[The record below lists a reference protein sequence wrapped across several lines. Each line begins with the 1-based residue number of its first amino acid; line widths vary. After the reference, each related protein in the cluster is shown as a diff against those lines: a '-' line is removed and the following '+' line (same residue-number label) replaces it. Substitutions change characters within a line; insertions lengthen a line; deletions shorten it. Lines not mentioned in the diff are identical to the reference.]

1 MAIGSKPPPTGIDAV
16 AKSEQKFHAL
26 CYIVTNY
33 VQAGVEWMQV
43 DLEAAG
49 ASVEGLPRF
58 QQGLFHAR
66 RLRQAGISLTALA
79 VTGWVLALF
88 VVLFAPVSIW
98 PVVLINC
105 SSALWV
111 LVAALQSAWWVA
123 DWRAQ
128 ALEEP
133 PADAQVTETGRYA
146 RLVERL
152 GKQIGAPVLWLC
164 GWSLL
169 ALISI
174 IEFWNLTLPAAA
186 VGQSASIG
194 AALGLALAFGLL
206 VFERRLAQQTPAQ
219 WPEASPLAQL
229 CRVAIGCLLVS
240 SICLLFA
247 GAESVWPLR
256 LAVLI
261 GLLPALVALE
271 FLLRGVLSLFSP
283 RQPRLEPRL
292 IAQSFVAG
300 LLRWPPQPLLALQ
313 HELHNRFGIDLR
325 QIWAFTYMRRA
336 FLPVLLVVL
345 AIGWALTGVH
355 EVPLQGRGIYERFGK
370 PVEVFGPGLH
380 VGLPWPLGRVLNVE
394 NGVVHE
400 LATSVSETA
409 APELASAEGPA
420 PLIANR
426 LWDASHVN
434 DKSQVIASS
443 SGDKQSFQIVNMD
456 VRFVYRIGLTDQAA
470 LAATYNSA
478 DVPTLIRSTASRIL
492 VHEFASRTLD
502 ELLGEQ
508 RTSLADEIGRT
519 VQADLNTLDSGV
531 EILATVVEAIHPPAG
546 AANAYHGVQAAQIG
560 AQALIARE
568 RGAAS
573 GQTNQALLQ
582 ASTARDQAQATAG
595 EVNAGAQ
602 AANLRFVAEQQAYAA
617 AGRAFVLE
625 QYLGQLSQGLAHA
638 KLLILDHRLGA
649 DSAPTIDLRSFTL
662 PADPSVPRKAV
673 Q

>member
-1 MAIGSKPPPTGIDAV
+1 
-16 AKSEQKFHAL
+16 
-26 CYIVTNY
+26 
-33 VQAGVEWMQV
+33 MQV
-43 DLEAAG
+43 DLEADG

-66 RLRQAGISLTALA
+66 RLRQAGISLTVLA

-88 VVLFAPVSIW
+88 VALFAPLSIW

-105 SSALWV
+105 ASALLV
-111 LVAALQSAWWVA
+111 LVAGLQSAWWVA

-128 ALEEP
+128 ALEPTTAEP
-133 PADAQVTETGRYA
+133 IASSEAPNGWSARLFERFGSGLLAQVGT
-146 RLVERL
+146 
-152 GKQIGAPVLWLC
+152 PVLWLC

-169 ALISI
+169 ALISVV
-174 IEFWNLTLPAAA
+174 EFWNLTLPAAQ

-194 AALGLALAFGLL
+194 AALALALAFGVL
-206 VFERRLAQQTPAQ
+206 VFERRLAQETAAQ
-219 WPEASPLAQL
+219 WPEAAQLAQL
-229 CRVAIGCLLVS
+229 CRVAIGCLVIS
-240 SICLLFA
+240 AVCLLFA
-247 GAESVWPLR
+247 SEASVWPLR
-256 LAVLI
+256 LATLI

-271 FLLRGVLSLFSP
+271 FLLRAVLSLFSP

-292 IAQSFVAG
+292 LAQSFIAD
-300 LLRWPPQPLLALQ
+300 LLRWPPRPLLALQ

-380 VGLPWPLGRVLNVE
+380 AGLPWPLGRVLPVE

-400 LATSVSETA
+400 LATSASDAA
-409 APELASAEGPA
+409 APVLAPAEGPP

-434 DKSQVIASS
+434 DKSQVIASRR
-443 SGDKQSFQIVNMD
+443 GDTQGFQIVNMD
-456 VRFVYRIGLTDQAA
+456 VRFVYRIGLSDQAA
-470 LAATYNSA
+470 LAATYHSA

-508 RTSLADEIGRT
+508 RTRLADEIGRA
-519 VQADLNTLDSGV
+519 VQADLQRLNSGV

-546 AANAYHGVQAAQIG
+546 AANAYHAVQAAQIG

-573 GQTNQALLQ
+573 EQTNQAQLQ
-582 ASTARDQAQATAG
+582 ASTARDQAQASAR
-595 EVNAGAQ
+595 EVNAAAQ
-602 AANLRFVAEQQAYAA
+602 AADLRFTAEQKAYAT

-625 QYLGQLSQGLAHA
+625 QYFSQLSQGLAHA

-649 DSAPTIDLRSFTL
+649 DGAPTIDLRSFTL
-662 PADPSVPRKAV
+662 PADPMAPRKAV

>member
-1 MAIGSKPPPTGIDAV
+1 
-16 AKSEQKFHAL
+16 
-26 CYIVTNY
+26 
-33 VQAGVEWMQV
+33 MQV
-43 DLEAAG
+43 DLEADG

-66 RLRQAGISLTALA
+66 RLRQAGISLTVLA

-88 VVLFAPVSIW
+88 VALFAPLSIW

-105 SSALWV
+105 ASALLV
-111 LVAALQSAWWVA
+111 LVAGLQSAWWVA

-128 ALEEP
+128 ALEPTTAEP
-133 PADAQVTETGRYA
+133 IASSEAPNGWSARLFERFGSGLLAQVGT
-146 RLVERL
+146 
-152 GKQIGAPVLWLC
+152 PVLWLC

-169 ALISI
+169 ALISVV
-174 IEFWNLTLPAAA
+174 EFWNLTLPAAQ

-194 AALGLALAFGLL
+194 AALALALAFGVL
-206 VFERRLAQQTPAQ
+206 VFERRLAQETAAQ
-219 WPEASPLAQL
+219 WPEAAQLAQL
-229 CRVAIGCLLVS
+229 CRVAIGCLVIS
-240 SICLLFA
+240 AVCLLFSSEA
-247 GAESVWPLR
+247 SVWPLR
-256 LAVLI
+256 LATLI

-271 FLLRGVLSLFSP
+271 FLLRAVLSLFSP

-292 IAQSFVAG
+292 LAQSFIAD
-300 LLRWPPQPLLALQ
+300 LLRWPPRPLLALQ

-380 VGLPWPLGRVLNVE
+380 AGLPWPLGRVLPVE

-400 LATSVSETA
+400 LATSASDAA
-409 APELASAEGPA
+409 APALAPAEGPP

-434 DKSQVIASS
+434 DKSQVIASRR
-443 SGDKQSFQIVNMD
+443 GDTQGFQIVNMD
-456 VRFVYRIGLTDQAA
+456 VRFVYRIGLSDQAA

-508 RTSLADEIGRT
+508 RTRLADEIGRA
-519 VQADLNTLDSGV
+519 VQADLQRLNSGV

-546 AANAYHGVQAAQIG
+546 AANAYHAVQAAQIG

-573 GQTNQALLQ
+573 EQTNQAQLQ
-582 ASTARDQAQATAG
+582 ASTARDQAQASAR
-595 EVNAGAQ
+595 EVNAAAQ
-602 AANLRFVAEQQAYAA
+602 AADLRFTAEQKAYAT

-625 QYLGQLSQGLAHA
+625 QYFSQLSQGLAHA

-649 DSAPTIDLRSFTL
+649 DGAPTIDLRSFTL
-662 PADPSVPRKAV
+662 PADPMAPRKAV

>member
-1 MAIGSKPPPTGIDAV
+1 
-16 AKSEQKFHAL
+16 
-26 CYIVTNY
+26 
-33 VQAGVEWMQV
+33 MQV
-43 DLEAAG
+43 DLEADG

-66 RLRQAGISLTALA
+66 RLRQAGIGLTAVA
-79 VTGWVLALF
+79 ISGWVLALF
-88 VVLFAPVSIW
+88 VALFAPVSIW

-105 SSALWV
+105 ACALLV
-111 LVAALQSAWWVA
+111 LVAGLQSAWWVA

-128 ALEEP
+128 ALEASAPELLEAP
-133 PADAQVTETGRYA
+133 GEAVGWQA
-146 RLVERL
+146 RLVGRFGRGL
-152 GKQIGAPVLWLC
+152 LAQIGAPVLWLG

-169 ALISI
+169 ALVSI
-174 IEFWNLTLPAAA
+174 LEFWNLGLPAAA

-194 AALGLALAFGLL
+194 AALALALAFGLL
-206 VFERRLAQQTPAQ
+206 VFERRLAQATAAQ
-219 WPEASPLAQL
+219 WPEAAQLAQL
-229 CRVAIGCLLVS
+229 SRVAIGCLVISAL
-240 SICLLFA
+240 CLLFA
-247 GAESVWPLR
+247 SAASVWPLR
-256 LAVLI
+256 LATLV

-271 FLLRGVLSLFSP
+271 FLLRAVLSLFSP
-283 RQPRLEPRL
+283 RQLRLEPRL
-292 IAQSFVAG
+292 MAQSFIAG
-300 LLRWPPQPLLALQ
+300 LLRWPPQPLQALQ

-345 AIGWALTGVH
+345 AVGWALTGVH

-370 PVEVFGPGLH
+370 PVQVFGPGLH
-380 VGLPWPLGRVLNVE
+380 AGLPWPLGRVLNVE

-400 LATSVSETA
+400 LATSVGDA
-409 APELASAEGPA
+409 ASPELAAAEGPA

-443 SGDKQSFQIVNMD
+443 RGDKQSFQIVNMD

-492 VHEFASRTLD
+492 VHDFASRTLD

-508 RTSLADEIGRT
+508 RSGLA
-519 VQADLNTLDSGV
+519 VQADLHTLDSGV
-531 EILATVVEAIHPPAG
+531 EILATVVEAIHPPSG

-560 AQALIARE
+560 AQALISRE

-573 GQTNQALLQ
+573 EQTNQALLQ
-582 ASTARDQAQATAG
+582 ASTARDQAQATAR

-602 AANLRFVAEQQAYAA
+602 AADLRFAAEQKAYAS
-617 AGRAFVLE
+617 AGKAFVLE
-625 QYLGQLSQGLAHA
+625 QYLGQLTLGLAHA

-649 DSAPTIDLRSFTL
+649 DSAPTIDLRSFSL